1 MAPATAPATSR
12 PLSIGQ
18 RRRIIEFF
26 FRIAFIFFDLA
37 LRATEPAWR
46 APSAAAAVATANGA
60 NLVIVDSQ
68 PSDAVR
74 RIMVAVG
81 VRYAR
86 AAYARGPTVAP
97 TPDAA
102 WVAARIR

>member
-1 MAPATAPATSR
+1 MAPATAPATSS
-12 PLSIGQ
+12 PVSIGQ

-26 FRIAFIFFDLA
+26 FRIAFILFDLA

-46 APSAAAAVATANGA
+46 APSAAAAVATTNGA

-68 PSDAVR
+68 PSDAVCR
-74 RIMVAVG
+74 TMDAVG
-81 VRYAR
+81 ERYSR
-86 AAYARGPTVAP
+86 AAFARGPTLAP